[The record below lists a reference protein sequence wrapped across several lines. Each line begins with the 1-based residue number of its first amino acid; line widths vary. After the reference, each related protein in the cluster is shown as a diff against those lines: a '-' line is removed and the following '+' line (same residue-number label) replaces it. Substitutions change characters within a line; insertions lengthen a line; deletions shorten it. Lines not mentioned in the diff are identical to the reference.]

1 MIELGRKYKDKVT
14 GFEGTATGHAKYI
27 SGCSQV
33 LLAPP
38 VTAEGAMRDSQWFD
52 EQRLTAQEGEKIV
65 LDNSAT
71 PGCDKAAPKR

>member
-1 MIELGRKYKDKVT
+1 MIEMGRKYKDKVT
-14 GFEGTATGHAKYI
+14 GFEGTATGHAHYI

-38 VTAEGAMRDSQWFD
+38 VTADGAMRDSQWFD
-52 EQRLTAQEGEKIV
+52 EQRLTAQDGDVIV
-65 LDNSAT
+65 LDNGTT